1 MSLTYILSLALRL
14 CTPVLLISI
23 GGMFVLKANIFNLA
37 LEGFALMGAVAAVA
51 GAHFSGSALTGV
63 LLAAVVT
70 MLLCLLYG
78 VIVLELRVDAV
89 IAAIAFI
96 SISSGLTRYLL
107 KPIFGTSGR
116 FIISSELSL
125 PALHFGLLDH
135 LGTLGAILN
144 DQGALVY
151 LALLMPF
158 VVHIVFYK
166 TRFGLTLRSVG
177 LNEEA
182 ARSAGLNVRATQYI
196 CLALC
201 GIFCGLAGAQL
212 ALSLNMFSVGMTDG
226 RGYTAL
232 AVLIM
237 ADSRPILSMLACF
250 MFGISD
256 AVVLVLSGTGYN
268 AQILDMLP
276 YVLALLVA
284 VLPLLI
290 RTIARKVKRSRV
302 ESSIFNSVQ
311 TGETR

>member
-1 MSLTYILSLALRL
+1 MYKLLLVDDESEIREGLMEVIHFEEHGFTVVGQAENGLEALRL
-14 CTPVLLISI
+14 CEEQEPDLIVSDIRMPLMDGLTMLAEAQKLLPTVRSI
-23 GGMFVLKANIFNLA
+23 ILSGYDEF
-37 LEGFALMGAVAAVA
+37 EFARQAVAL
-51 GAHFSGSALTGV
+51 H
-63 LLAAVVT
+63 
-70 MLLCLLYG
+70 CLG
-78 VIVLELRVDAV
+78 
-89 IAAIAFI
+89 
-96 SISSGLTRYLL
+96 YLL

>member
-37 LEGFALMGAVAAVA
+37 LEGFALMGAFAAVA

-70 MLLCLLYG
+70 ML
-78 VIVLELRVDAV
+78 IVLELRVDAV

>member
-14 CTPVLLISI
+14 CHPRAAHPASAACSSSRRTSSTSRLR
-23 GGMFVLKANIFNLA
+23 A
-37 LEGFALMGAVAAVA
+37 LLMGAFAAVA

-182 ARSAGLNVRATQYI
+182 ARSAGLNVRARSI
-196 CLALC
+196 SAWRCAVSSA
-201 GIFCGLAGAQL
+201 GLRARSSRCRSTCSAW
-212 ALSLNMFSVGMTDG
+212 AWTDG

>member
-1 MSLTYILSLALRL
+1 
-14 CTPVLLISI
+14 
-23 GGMFVLKANIFNLA
+23 
-37 LEGFALMGAVAAVA
+37 MGAFAAVA

-302 ESSIFNSVQ
+302 ERCIFNSVQ

>member
-37 LEGFALMGAVAAVA
+37 LEGFALMGAFAAVA
-51 GAHFSGSALTGV
+51 GAHFSG
-63 LLAAVVT
+63 
-70 MLLCLLYG
+70 LLYG

-135 LGTLGAILN
+135 LGTLGASLN

-256 AVVLVLSGTGYN
+256 AVVLALSGTGYN

-290 RTIARKVKRSRV
+290 RTVARKIKRARV

>member
-1 MSLTYILSLALRL
+1 M
-14 CTPVLLISI
+14 
-23 GGMFVLKANIFNLA
+23 
-37 LEGFALMGAVAAVA
+37 
-51 GAHFSGSALTGV
+51 
-63 LLAAVVT
+63 
-70 MLLCLLYG
+70 
-78 VIVLELRVDAV
+78 
-89 IAAIAFI
+89 
-96 SISSGLTRYLL
+96 
-107 KPIFGTSGR
+107 
-116 FIISSELSL
+116 SL

-212 ALSLNMFSVGMTDG
+212 ALSLNMFSVVMTDG

-311 TGETR
+311 SGETR

>member
-37 LEGFALMGAVAAVA
+37 LEGFALMGAFAAVA

-182 ARSAGLNVRATQYI
+182 ARSAGLNVRATRSMSVWR
-196 CLALC
+196 CVVSSAALR
-201 GIFCGLAGAQL
+201 AR
-212 ALSLNMFSVGMTDG
+212 S
-226 RGYTAL
+226 
-232 AVLIM
+232 
-237 ADSRPILSMLACF
+237 SRC
-250 MFGISD
+250 
-256 AVVLVLSGTGYN
+256 
-268 AQILDMLP
+268 
-276 YVLALLVA
+276 
-284 VLPLLI
+284 
-290 RTIARKVKRSRV
+290 RSTC
-302 ESSIFNSVQ
+302 SAWA
-311 TGETR
+311 

>member
-37 LEGFALMGAVAAVA
+37 LEGFALMGAFAAVA

-78 VIVLELRVDAV
+78 VIVLELRVD
-89 IAAIAFI
+89 AIAFI

>member
-37 LEGFALMGAVAAVA
+37 LEGFALMGAFAAVA

-107 KPIFGTSGR
+107 KPIFGR

>member
-1 MSLTYILSLALRL
+1 M
-14 CTPVLLISI
+14 
-23 GGMFVLKANIFNLA
+23 
-37 LEGFALMGAVAAVA
+37 
-51 GAHFSGSALTGV
+51 
-63 LLAAVVT
+63 
-70 MLLCLLYG
+70 
-78 VIVLELRVDAV
+78 
-89 IAAIAFI
+89 
-96 SISSGLTRYLL
+96 
-107 KPIFGTSGR
+107 
-116 FIISSELSL
+116 
-125 PALHFGLLDH
+125 
-135 LGTLGAILN
+135 
-144 DQGALVY
+144 Y

-256 AVVLVLSGTGYN
+256 AVVLALSGTGYN

-290 RTIARKVKRSRV
+290 RTVARKIKRARV
-302 ESSIFNSVQ
+302 ESGIFKSVQ

>member
-1 MSLTYILSLALRL
+1 M
-14 CTPVLLISI
+14 
-23 GGMFVLKANIFNLA
+23 
-37 LEGFALMGAVAAVA
+37 
-51 GAHFSGSALTGV
+51 
-63 LLAAVVT
+63 
-70 MLLCLLYG
+70 
-78 VIVLELRVDAV
+78 
-89 IAAIAFI
+89 
-96 SISSGLTRYLL
+96 
-107 KPIFGTSGR
+107 
-116 FIISSELSL
+116 
-125 PALHFGLLDH
+125 
-135 LGTLGAILN
+135 
-144 DQGALVY
+144 Y

-182 ARSAGLNVRATQYI
+182 ARSAGLNVRATQYV

-237 ADSRPILSMLACF
+237 ADSCPILSMLACF

-256 AVVLVLSGTGYN
+256 AVVLALSGTGYN

>member
-37 LEGFALMGAVAAVA
+37 LEGFALMGAFAAVA

-177 LNEEA
+177 LN
-182 ARSAGLNVRATQYI
+182 VRATQYI

-256 AVVLVLSGTGYN
+256 AVVLALSGTGYN

-302 ESSIFNSVQ
+302 ARSIFNSVQ
-311 TGETR
+311 TGEPR